1 MANKTINLVLD
12 HGVYN
17 HVISVYN
24 NNNIITAIHHLG
36 RRGIQRKIF
45 IFFLEASFF
54 QIHILIFSINKILM
68 VSKAQR
74 SFRSGF
80 LVLKDILER
89 AGSIGYTINIPACVE
104 NVLVDLV
111 GPQVSGPVS
120 RGNLQK
126 GRIL

>member
-1 MANKTINLVLD
+1 
-12 HGVYN
+12 
-17 HVISVYN
+17 
-24 NNNIITAIHHLG
+24 
-36 RRGIQRKIF
+36 
-45 IFFLEASFF
+45 
-54 QIHILIFSINKILM
+54 M

-104 NVLVDLV
+104 NVLVDLG

-126 GRIL
+126 RENYEVHNRKKNLKYFLQKFYILNFYVRNWNFRREKFK